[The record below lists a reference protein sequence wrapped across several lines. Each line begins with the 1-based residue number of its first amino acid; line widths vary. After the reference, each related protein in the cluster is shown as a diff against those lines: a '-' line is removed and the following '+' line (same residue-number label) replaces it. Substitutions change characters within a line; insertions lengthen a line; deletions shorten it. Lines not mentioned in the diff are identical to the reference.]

1 MNNYINV
8 NICCSE
14 EPLISIMKSN
24 LIDSVYSSVDNGDFL
39 VDNFKILV
47 FTNIRGTRDGNN
59 LKNVLDM
66 KKQLDVKIRLTS
78 INDNLSYDLKDFVI
92 DLSDKSKLQD
102 VGIKYFEQ
110 IDIIEV
116 KDLKLKSNGDYIIK
130 VLIKEKNDD
139 LYDLHCIHKLII
151 N

>member
-1 MNNYINV
+1 MWRV
-8 NICCSE
+8 
-14 EPLISIMKSN
+14 
-24 LIDSVYSSVDNGDFL
+24 VR
-39 VDNFKILV
+39 
-47 FTNIRGTRDGNN
+47 NIRGTRDGNN

-66 KKQLDVKIRLTS
+66 EKQLDIKIRLTS